1 MSRAE
6 CSAIGK
12 ILASITSLCWEIQWR
27 EERGAWPTTESKRA
41 AGRELVQQC
50 LALELAATRYMG
62 LDIDPPGAKPG
73 QKQPDG
79 NIVPL
84 SRWRNHP

>member
-12 ILASITSLCWEIQWR
+12 ILASITSLCWEIQRR
-27 EERGAWPTTESKRA
+27 EERGAWPTAESKRA
-41 AGRELVQQC
+41 AGRELMQQC
-50 LALELAATRYMG
+50 LALERTAFRYMG
-62 LDIDPPGAKPG
+62 FDIDPPGEKPG

-84 SRWRNHP
+84 SRKR